1 MNLTLSPQIKI
12 LALVG
17 LLAAVGLAASTF
29 VLGGSGK
36 KTSTSGRAHA
46 AATCDEDRGD
56 ARVHT
61 QTPAKQATKT
71 HTVSHAKAHKKAKP
85 AGFHGNAVY
94 AQLPKPLQWQLAHHK
109 VVVVS
114 FYNPSSNVDAIS
126 VAEAHAGA
134 NDAGAGFLLVSV
146 LDNKVAGILTALLPG
161 GGLLPDPGVIIY
173 RAPGDVALRLDGF
186 ADRASVAQAA
196 TNAIHGE
203 TGPALRNLHRC
214 GSSGSRRARSTGDH
228 RRPVTRRTGDDRPRA
243 VRPPRQEGRP
253 FGDDSACRR
262 LRLVVRRRG
271 GGLSPGQQDAVTAGP
286 YTFADAAQA
295 TAFVTEAVES
305 LMYLGCDVF
314 AE

>member
-1 MNLTLSPQIKI
+1 VNLTVSPQIKI

-29 VLGGSGK
+29 VLGGSSK
-36 KTSTSGRAHA
+36 KTPTVALHRPLRHA
-46 AATCDEDRGD
+46 TKPRTVVHPHAPTK
-56 ARVHT
+56 RV
-61 QTPAKQATKT
+61 TKT
-71 HTVSHAKAHKKAKP
+71 HTVSPAKAQKKGQA

-134 NDAGAGFLLVSV
+134 TDAGAGFLLVSV

-173 RAPGDVALRLDGF
+173 RAPGDIALRLDGF
-186 ADRASVAQAA
+186 SDRASVAQAA

-203 TGPALRNLHRC
+203 SGPA
-214 GSSGSRRARSTGDH
+214 SGTSTVPAAAS
-228 RRPVTRRTGDDRPRA
+228 PVVPPAPATTGAP
-243 VRPPRQEGRP
+243 
-253 FGDDSACRR
+253 
-262 LRLVVRRRG
+262 
-271 GGLSPGQQDAVTAGP
+271 
-286 YTFADAAQA
+286 
-295 TAFVTEAVES
+295 
-305 LMYLGCDVF
+305 
-314 AE
+314 